1 MKRPSE
7 IAKDSE
13 RSMQVALFSFC
24 GLAMVHGFEAAWHF
38 DNTGELPKGL
48 VTPDKFKVPELR
60 WIHAVPNGAA
70 FGDEADKAGRA
81 KRGAMM
87 KLEGLRPGVSDIFW
101 PVPSLNSNGLYIEMK
116 TRVGEIRPEQKEFI
130 AFVRKQGYTA
140 EVRRSWYEAALLI
153 EAHWMQSKACTSAKT

>member
-7 IAKDSE
+7 IAKTSE
-13 RSMQVALFSFC
+13 RSIQVAIFAWA

-38 DNTGELPKGL
+38 DKTGELPPGP
-48 VTPDKFKVPELR
+48 VTPDQFKVPELR
-60 WIHAVPNGAA
+60 WLHAVPNGAA

-87 KLEGLRPGVSDIFW
+87 KMEGLRPGVSDIFW
-101 PVPSLNSNGLYIEMK
+101 PIPSVNSNGLYIEMK
-116 TRVGEIRPEQKEFI
+116 TPVGELSADQREFLK
-130 AFVRKQGYTA
+130 FVRKQGYTA

-153 EAHWMQSKACTSAKT
+153 EAHYRQSPSCNKTRM